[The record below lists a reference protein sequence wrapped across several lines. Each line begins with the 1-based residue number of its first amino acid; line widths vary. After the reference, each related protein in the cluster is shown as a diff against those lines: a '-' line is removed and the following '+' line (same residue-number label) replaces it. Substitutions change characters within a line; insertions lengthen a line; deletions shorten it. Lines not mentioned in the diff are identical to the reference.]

1 LLYDDIVPAEVQASP
16 QKTRSISKKKK
27 RQVKLTTNN
36 VDRFQEK
43 MYLENLAPLV
53 ETGYKQLLLK
63 MKRGDMKALD
73 IGLQIANLYKPRTG
87 QVNVVTQIYNKN
99 GGDPSGSDKVQSV
112 ESILRR
118 LEESESA
125 TANASAKEA
134 VIDVR
139 AS

>member
-1 LLYDDIVPAEVQASP
+1 
-16 QKTRSISKKKK
+16 
-27 RQVKLTTNN
+27 
-36 VDRFQEK
+36 

-99 GGDPSGSDKVQSV
+99 GGDSGGSEKAQSF

-118 LEESESA
+118 LEAGEGA
-125 TANASAKEA
+125 VAHASAKET
-134 VIDVR
+134 VIDV
-139 AS
+139 